1 MSFRQQFQQPT
12 NSLQAL
18 RAMARGNP
26 QALFNSMVQTNPK
39 FAQFVQQ
46 NQGKTAEQ
54 AFADYGLD
62 YSQYKSII

>member
-1 MSFRQQFQQPT
+1 
-12 NSLQAL
+12 
-18 RAMARGNP
+18 MARGNP

-62 YSQYKSII
+62 YSQFKSII